1 MSPLTYTDAVGGAL
15 ERLRGV
21 GFEHGPRFVNH
32 APMAAE
38 ALAYMGYAD
47 DVPRWVDR
55 NLRTHTYH
63 EVPDARWAI
72 DPADPDDWRSAL
84 GDFSRVADWT
94 AHFERELDLAPWP
107 EVLAR
112 WWPRLLPGMSGVLTH
127 GVIRTAHAVRAIS
140 RAGEENLPYRWELAQ
155 GLGYWAARYA
165 SHTHGIRPG
174 DEYPGTGEGDE
185 YPRTGDGGGDP
196 RTGGGE
202 QGPRTGDA
210 DSAATALDGL
220 VAEYAG
226 IYASAPQRHPVPL
239 IHSITGPAA
248 VRLVVG
254 HLPAAQRRPS
264 YLVARDVSASML
276 DWFSTT
282 PVTPHP
288 VGLSGVPDLG
298 EVFATAVAIG
308 DEHAIKLAEVAVRH
322 QALAPDPR
330 LAAAAHAANQGLAR
344 FRR

>member
-94 AHFERELDLAPWP
+94 ALFERELAQAPWP

-140 RAGEENLPYRWELAQ
+140 RAGEENLAYRRELAQ

-185 YPRTGDGGGDP
+185 YPRMGDGGGDT
-196 RTGGGE
+196 RTGSGE
-202 QGPRTGDA
+202 QGPRTADA
-210 DSAATALDGL
+210 DSAAAALDGL

-248 VRLVVG
+248 VRLVVE

-282 PVTPHP
+282 PVTTLP

>member
-84 GDFSRVADWT
+84 GDFSRVAVWT
-94 AHFERELDLAPWP
+94 ALFERELALAPWP

-140 RAGEENLPYRWELAQ
+140 RAGEGNLAYRRELAQ

-174 DEYPGTGEGDE
+174 DEYPGTGEGEE
-185 YPRTGDGGGDP
+185 YPRTAD
-196 RTGGGE
+196 T
-202 QGPRTGDA
+202 
-210 DSAATALDGL
+210 DSAAAALDGL

-248 VRLVVG
+248 VRLVVE

-282 PVTPHP
+282 PVTPNP

-330 LAAAAHAANQGLAR
+330 LAAAARAANQGLAR

>member
-94 AHFERELDLAPWP
+94 ALFERELALAPWP

-140 RAGEENLPYRWELAQ
+140 RAGAGNLAYRRELAQ

-174 DEYPGTGEGDE
+174 DEYPGTGEGEE
-185 YPRTGDGGGDP
+185 YPRTAD
-196 RTGGGE
+196 T
-202 QGPRTGDA
+202 
-210 DSAATALDGL
+210 DSAAAALDGL

-248 VRLVVG
+248 VRLVVE

-282 PVTPHP
+282 PVTPNP

-330 LAAAAHAANQGLAR
+330 LAAAARAANQGLAR

>member
-94 AHFERELDLAPWP
+94 ALFERELALAPWP

-140 RAGEENLPYRWELAQ
+140 RAGEENLAYRRELAQ

-174 DEYPGTGEGDE
+174 DEYPGTGEGEE
-185 YPRTGDGGGDP
+185 YPRTAD
-196 RTGGGE
+196 T
-202 QGPRTGDA
+202 
-210 DSAATALDGL
+210 DSAAAALDGL

-248 VRLVVG
+248 VRLVIE

-282 PVTPHP
+282 PVTPNP

-330 LAAAAHAANQGLAR
+330 LAAAARAANQGLAR

>member
-94 AHFERELDLAPWP
+94 ALFERELALAPWP

-174 DEYPGTGEGDE
+174 DEYPGTGEGDDH
-185 YPRTGDGGGDP
+185 PRTAD
-196 RTGGGE
+196 T
-202 QGPRTGDA
+202 
-210 DSAATALDGL
+210 DSAAAALDGL

-226 IYASAPQRHPVPL
+226 IYASVPQRHPVPL

-248 VRLVVG
+248 VRLVVE

-282 PVTPHP
+282 PVTSPP

-298 EVFATAVAIG
+298 EVLATAVAIG

>member
-94 AHFERELDLAPWP
+94 ALFERELALAPWP

-140 RAGEENLPYRWELAQ
+140 RAGEGNLAYRRELAQ

-174 DEYPGTGEGDE
+174 DEYPGTGEGEE
-185 YPRTGDGGGDP
+185 YPRTAD
-196 RTGGGE
+196 T
-202 QGPRTGDA
+202 
-210 DSAATALDGL
+210 DSAAAALDGL

-248 VRLVVG
+248 VRLVVE

-282 PVTPHP
+282 PVTPNP

-330 LAAAAHAANQGLAR
+330 LAAAARAANQGLAR

>member
-94 AHFERELDLAPWP
+94 ALFERELALVPWP

-174 DEYPGTGEGDE
+174 DEYLGTGEGDDH
-185 YPRTGDGGGDP
+185 PRP
-196 RTGGGE
+196 A
-202 QGPRTGDA
+202 DA
-210 DSAATALDGL
+210 DSAAAALDGL

-248 VRLVVG
+248 VRLVVE

-282 PVTPHP
+282 PVKPNP
-288 VGLSGVPDLG
+288 VGFSGVPDLG

>member
-47 DVPRWVDR
+47 DVPRWVER

-94 AHFERELDLAPWP
+94 ALFERELALAPWP

-140 RAGEENLPYRWELAQ
+140 RAGEENLAYRRELAQ

-174 DEYPGTGEGDE
+174 DEYPGTGEGEE
-185 YPRTGDGGGDP
+185 YPRTAD
-196 RTGGGE
+196 T
-202 QGPRTGDA
+202 
-210 DSAATALDGL
+210 DSAAAALDGL
-220 VAEYAG
+220 VA
-226 IYASAPQRHPVPL
+226 S
-239 IHSITGPAA
+239 
-248 VRLVVG
+248 
-254 HLPAAQRRPS
+254 
-264 YLVARDVSASML
+264 
-276 DWFSTT
+276 T
-282 PVTPHP
+282 PVSTPPHP
-288 VGLSGVPDLG
+288 S
-298 EVFATAVAIG
+298 ATPC
-308 DEHAIKLAEVAVRH
+308 R
-322 QALAPDPR
+322 
-330 LAAAAHAANQGLAR
+330 
-344 FRR
+344 

>member
-47 DVPRWVDR
+47 DVPRWVER

-94 AHFERELDLAPWP
+94 ALFERELALTPWP

-140 RAGEENLPYRWELAQ
+140 RAGEENLAYHRELAQ

-174 DEYPGTGEGDE
+174 DEYPGTGEGEE
-185 YPRTGDGGGDP
+185 YPRTAD
-196 RTGGGE
+196 T
-202 QGPRTGDA
+202 
-210 DSAATALDGL
+210 DSAAAALDGL

-248 VRLVVG
+248 VRLVVE

-282 PVTPHP
+282 PVTPNP

-330 LAAAAHAANQGLAR
+330 LAAAARAANQGLAR

>member
-47 DVPRWVDR
+47 DVPRWVER

-94 AHFERELDLAPWP
+94 ALFERELALAPWP

-140 RAGEENLPYRWELAQ
+140 RAGEKNLAYRRELAQ

-174 DEYPGTGEGDE
+174 DEYPGTGEGEE
-185 YPRTGDGGGDP
+185 YPRTAD
-196 RTGGGE
+196 T
-202 QGPRTGDA
+202 
-210 DSAATALDGL
+210 DSAAAALDGL

-248 VRLVVG
+248 VRLVVE

-282 PVTPHP
+282 PVTPNP

-330 LAAAAHAANQGLAR
+330 LAAAARAANQGLAR

>member
-72 DPADPDDWRSAL
+72 DPADPDDWRSVL

-94 AHFERELDLAPWP
+94 ALFERELALAPWP

-140 RAGEENLPYRWELAQ
+140 RAGEENLAYRRELAQ

-174 DEYPGTGEGDE
+174 DEYPGTGEGEE
-185 YPRTGDGGGDP
+185 YPRTAD
-196 RTGGGE
+196 T
-202 QGPRTGDA
+202 
-210 DSAATALDGL
+210 DSAAAALDGL

-248 VRLVVG
+248 VRLVVE

-282 PVTPHP
+282 PVTPNP
-288 VGLSGVPDLG
+288 VGHSGVPDLG

-330 LAAAAHAANQGLAR
+330 LAAAARAANQGLAR

>member
-38 ALAYMGYAD
+38 ALAYMGFAD
-47 DVPRWVDR
+47 DVPRWIDR

-94 AHFERELDLAPWP
+94 ALFERELALAPWP

-140 RAGEENLPYRWELAQ
+140 RAGEENLAYRRELAQ

-174 DEYPGTGEGDE
+174 DEYPGTGEGEE
-185 YPRTGDGGGDP
+185 YPRTAD
-196 RTGGGE
+196 T
-202 QGPRTGDA
+202 
-210 DSAATALDGL
+210 DSAAAALDGL

-248 VRLVVG
+248 VRLVVE

-282 PVTPHP
+282 PVTPNP
-288 VGLSGVPDLG
+288 VGLRGVPDLG

>member
-47 DVPRWVDR
+47 DVPRWIDR

-94 AHFERELDLAPWP
+94 ALFERELVLAPWP

-174 DEYPGTGEGDE
+174 DEYPGTGEGEE
-185 YPRTGDGGGDP
+185 YPRTAD
-196 RTGGGE
+196 T
-202 QGPRTGDA
+202 
-210 DSAATALDGL
+210 DSAAAALDGL

-282 PVTPHP
+282 PVTPTP
-288 VGLSGVPDLG
+288 VGLRGVPVLG
-298 EVFATAVAIG
+298 EVLATAVAIG